1 MIKCSKNIKTVCL
14 ILSIILGLFIG
25 FTTYDVAI
33 SQTLLKFRVMI
44 TIGTVLLVILS
55 IIGNILLN
63 KYNVNDE
70 LVLDDEMEDYFA
82 DLSKKFANNI
92 VISSLIGVTL
102 LVVTFVAEF
111 HMPVMPY
118 VCSLFYFVLLF
129 IYVLPFVDEIIA
141 IIRMAIEYHRANSGI
156 Y

>member
-70 LVLDDEMEDYFA
+70 LVLDDDMEEYFEV
-82 DLSKKFANNI
+82 LTKKFRSNI
-92 VISSLIGVTL
+92 VISVLIGIIL
-102 LVVTFVAEF
+102 LIVTFIAEF

-129 IYVLPFVDEIIA
+129 IYVFPFIDENIT
-141 IIRMAIEYHRANSGI
+141 IIRMAIEYHRVNSGI